1 LEEEMDKRQIDEILV
16 RRKDGQSMGQIS
28 KNTGIPVST
37 VKSYFRRHRPE
48 GEEGSVKDATAELC
62 QQCGKAMKNG
72 GRGKPKRFCKE
83 SCRRAWWKAHKDSI
97 GSDSPQINCI
107 ACGKSFVSYESRKR
121 KYCSHECYIHAR
133 FGKETN

>member
-1 LEEEMDKRQIDEILV
+1 MDKIQIDEILEQ
-16 RRKDGQSMGQIS
+16 RKDGQSMGQIS

-37 VKSYFRRHRPE
+37 VKSYFRRHKPVGKKE
-48 GEEGSVKDATAELC
+48 DNTKSASAEFC
-62 QQCGKAMKNG
+62 QQCGKAIKKG

-97 GSDSPQINCI
+97 GSDSPQIKC
-107 ACGKSFVSYESRKR
+107 AYCGKSFVSYESRKR

-133 FGKETN
+133 FGKENKDE